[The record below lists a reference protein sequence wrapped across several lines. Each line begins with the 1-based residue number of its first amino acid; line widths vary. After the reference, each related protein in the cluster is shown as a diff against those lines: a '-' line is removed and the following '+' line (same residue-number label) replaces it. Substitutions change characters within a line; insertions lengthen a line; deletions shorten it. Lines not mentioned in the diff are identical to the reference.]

1 MAVRSPSVKVMKYNH
16 YPFLRWVCFI
26 FLLWLKDIDE
36 CWDQTDNCNTQNAKC
51 VNTEG
56 GFTCV
61 QIPTTTPTTAT
72 ATTNKP
78 STADT
83 TVTNSRL
90 ISAMVGP
97 SDIVAVTT
105 KQGYV
110 AAFDVSVNGR
120 QQHLNLPP
128 GTYNLQITGAGISCS
143 QKIVIKGECVL

>member
-36 CWDQTDNCNTQNAKC
+36 CWDQTDNCNTQNTKC

-61 QIPTTTPTTAT
+61 PIPTTSTAT
-72 ATTNKP
+72 ITTTTNKP
-78 STADT
+78 STAGT

-90 ISAMVGP
+90 KSAMGCP

-105 KQGYV
+105 KQGDV
-110 AAFDVSVNGR
+110 AAFDVSVNGH